1 MGLAGQMLAV
11 LWVQNSKFVFVAQ
24 PGGNIH
30 TKSNGDTLAITSNGT
45 CLCSWFAS
53 HKQNTEHD

>member
-1 MGLAGQMLAV
+1 MLAV

-30 TKSNGDTLAITSNGT
+30 TEPNGDTLAITSNGT

>member
-1 MGLAGQMLAV
+1 MLAV
-11 LWVQNSKFVFVAQ
+11 LWVQNSKYVFVAR

-30 TKSNGDTLAITSNGT
+30 TGPYGDTLATTSNGI

-53 HKQNTEHD
+53 HKQDTEHN